1 MLVDDMASGSVDG
14 VLLVDEMASSDNGQN
29 VLGMG
34 HVSDYNAVSSVAEL
48 DHALVGFG
56 HHSATCSKG
65 ATNVKYEMAGSQRT
79 RKHTSRTKVSLT
91 E

>member
-1 MLVDDMASGSVDG
+1 MLQFYPQGSEFLLWNGIFRQQVWCSYKDDSYLILKAEAVLVDDMASGSVDG
-14 VLLVDEMASSDNGQN
+14 VL
-29 VLGMG
+29 
-34 HVSDYNAVSSVAEL
+34 
-48 DHALVGFG
+48 
-56 HHSATCSKG
+56 HSAACSKG